1 MAESNESV
9 SVDDIDV
16 WLYVKNLKTDK
27 KQVLAASSVWEI
39 DEVEKKLWKRIRF
52 IPKSAKKFDERKK
65 LQKN

>member
-39 DEVEKKLWKRIRF
+39 DEVEKKL
-52 IPKSAKKFDERKK
+52 
-65 LQKN
+65 